1 MKVRLGF
8 VTNSSSS
15 SFILGFKSKDS
26 IREELSYEYLTP
38 RQYADLVEECEKAYG
53 YDSEDILDCIWQQES
68 CGGYY
73 KISDKIFDEFKE
85 DIGDKKYFVEVNYSD
100 DSGSFYSEMEHE
112 IVPSLGCCIRR
123 YSHH

>member
-38 RQYADLVEECEKAYG
+38 RQYTDLVEECEKAYG
-53 YDSEDILDCIWQQES
+53 YDSENILDCIWQQES
-68 CGGYY
+68 CWGYY
-73 KISDKIFDEFKE
+73 KISDEILDEFKE
-85 DIGDKKYFVEVNYSD
+85 DIGDKKYFVEVSYSD
-100 DSGSFYSEMEHE
+100 NSGSFYSEMEHE